1 MSIRLKTI
9 LGIAIIE
16 ALLLLLLVS
25 MTLDYL
31 KDTNYES
38 IKKRAESTVS
48 LFAATASDAVLSYDL
63 ASLESL
69 VQQVSSS
76 QDLVYARVLSDD
88 GEILSQAGNVA
99 HLSNGFNIDN
109 RVPDVNDGVFDTYAY
124 IDESGVIYGR
134 VELGLDTN
142 LLRKVIDEAMQRS
155 AIIAAIEMG
164 LVALFSFILGTYLTQ
179 QLKVLVRSALK
190 VSSGNLNVNVPVKG
204 KDEIAAVAG
213 AFNIMIA
220 NLKEANLRRDKKE
233 EELQELNQTLEERVL
248 RRTQQLAKQ
257 NALLEKTN
265 LELIQTQKRL
275 VQTEKMASIGLLS
288 AGIAHEINNPLSYT
302 ISNLNTLGEYAINYR
317 SLVQEYEK
325 FISLTDETE
334 KQEQLEHISA
344 LCDDLDLSFMNEE
357 LEELYTD
364 AKDGIGR
371 VKSIVKGMQEFSHV
385 EKNDHMECVDINEC
399 INHAVAAVKSAAQNK
414 QITLLTDLQPDLLTY
429 CSSNHISQALKN
441 IFLNAVQASQVSGEV
456 SISSQETNKQIQI
469 TVTDQGCG
477 IAEADLNHLF
487 DPFYTTQQVGKGVGL
502 GLAISYG
509 VIVDGHNG
517 DITVKSEVGEGSCF
531 IITIPIMAKPYKTQ

>member
-88 GEILSQAGNVA
+88 GEVLSQAGNVA

-248 RRTQQLAKQ
+248 RRTQQLAEQ

-317 SLVQEYEK
+317 TLIQEYEK
-325 FISLTDETE
+325 FIALSDETE
-334 KQEQLEHISA
+334 KQQQLEHINA

-399 INHAVAAVKSAAQNK
+399 IDHAVSAVRTAAQNK
-414 QITLLTDLQPDLLTY
+414 QITLLTDLQPNLLTY
-429 CSSNHISQALKN
+429 CSSNHISQALQN
-441 IFLNAVQASQVSGEV
+441 IFLNAVQASQVSGKV

-531 IITIPIMAKPYKTQ
+531 IITIPIMAKPYETQ

>member
-88 GEILSQAGNVA
+88 GEVLSQAGNVA

-248 RRTQQLAKQ
+248 RRTQQLAEQ

-414 QITLLTDLQPDLLTY
+414 QITLLTDLQPNLLTY
-429 CSSNHISQALKN
+429 CSSNHISQALQN

>member
-88 GEILSQAGNVA
+88 GEVLSQAGNVA
-99 HLSNGFNIDN
+99 HLSKGFSVDN
-109 RVPDVNDGVFDTYAY
+109 SVPDVKDGVFDTYAY

-248 RRTQQLAKQ
+248 RRTQQLAEQ

-317 SLVQEYEK
+317 TLIQEYQK
-325 FISLTDETE
+325 FIASTDETE
-334 KQEQLEHISA
+334 KQQQLEHINA

-385 EKNDHMECVDINEC
+385 EKNDHMELVDINEC
-399 INHAVAAVKSAAQNK
+399 IDHAVAAVKSAAQNK
-414 QITLLTDLQPDLLTY
+414 QITLLIDLQPNLLTY
-429 CSSNHISQALKN
+429 CSSSHISQALQN
-441 IFLNAVQASQVSGEV
+441 ILLNAVQASQVSGEV
-456 SISSQETNKQIQI
+456 SISSQVANKQIQI

-517 DITVKSEVGEGSCF
+517 DITVESEVGEGSSF
-531 IITIPIMAKPYKTQ
+531 IITIPIIVKPYKTQ

>member
-88 GEILSQAGNVA
+88 GEVLSQAGNVA
-99 HLSNGFNIDN
+99 HLSKGFSVDN
-109 RVPDVNDGVFDTYAY
+109 SVPDVKDGVFDTYAY

-248 RRTQQLAKQ
+248 RRTQQLAEQ

-317 SLVQEYEK
+317 TLIQEYQK
-325 FISLTDETE
+325 FIASTDETE
-334 KQEQLEHISA
+334 KQQQLEHINA

-385 EKNDHMECVDINEC
+385 EKNDHMELVDINEC
-399 INHAVAAVKSAAQNK
+399 IDHAVAAVKSAAQNK
-414 QITLLTDLQPDLLTY
+414 QITLLIDLQPNLLTY
-429 CSSNHISQALKN
+429 CSSNHISQALQN
-441 IFLNAVQASQVSGEV
+441 ILLNAVQASQVSGEV
-456 SISSQETNKQIQI
+456 SISSQVANKQIQI

-517 DITVKSEVGEGSCF
+517 DITVESEVGEGSSF
-531 IITIPIMAKPYKTQ
+531 IITIPIMVKPYKTQ

>member
-88 GEILSQAGNVA
+88 GEVLSQAGNVA
-99 HLSNGFNIDN
+99 HLSKGFSVDN
-109 RVPDVNDGVFDTYAY
+109 SVPDVKDGVFDTYAY

-248 RRTQQLAKQ
+248 RRTQQLAEQ

-317 SLVQEYEK
+317 TLIQEYQK
-325 FISLTDETE
+325 FIASTDETE
-334 KQEQLEHISA
+334 KQQQLEHINA

-385 EKNDHMECVDINEC
+385 DKNDHMELVDINEC
-399 INHAVAAVKSAAQNK
+399 IDHAVAAVKSAAQNK
-414 QITLLTDLQPDLLTY
+414 QITLLIDLQPNLLTY
-429 CSSNHISQALKN
+429 CSSNHISQALQN
-441 IFLNAVQASQVSGEV
+441 ILLNAVQASQVSGEV
-456 SISSQETNKQIQI
+456 SISSQVVNKQIQI

-517 DITVKSEVGEGSCF
+517 DITVESEVGEGSSF
-531 IITIPIMAKPYKTQ
+531 IITIPIMVKPYKTQ